1 MNMYLLGIASGILL
15 SILGH
20 LVAFWRL
27 KWKIKAGR
35 KTHLANLRI
44 PIYAEALALVY
55 SIENNRGNADAL
67 HAAINGLKD
76 WIPAKATY
84 LPPQGNAAIFGI
96 ISFGTA
102 YWCDLQNRQTDAET
116 RRIFQENL
124 QTAKRFFMENRDI
137 GWLPKDLE

>member
-1 MNMYLLGIASGILL
+1 MNIYVLGIISGILL

-27 KWKIKAGR
+27 KWKNSASR
-35 KTHLANLRI
+35 KTYWANLRI
-44 PIYAEALALVY
+44 PIYAEALALIY

-67 HAAINGLKD
+67 QAAIDGLKN

-84 LPPQGNAAIFGI
+84 LPPQGNNAIFGI

-102 YWCDLQNRQTDAET
+102 FCCDLQNRQTDIET
-116 RRIFQENL
+116 RKIFQENL
-124 QTAKRFFMENRDI
+124 RTAKQFFMENHDI
-137 GWLPKDLE
+137 GWLPKDL